1 MVKNW
6 TTHYPSEILID
17 KFGMLA
23 MKTDEEIDSIFD
35 SAESEIKAVLNKYN
49 LEIGMLY
56 DDGVAITLRHTQQ
69 HESGDYS
76 IRERESF

>member
-1 MVKNW
+1 
-6 TTHYPSEILID
+6 
-17 KFGMLA
+17 
-23 MKTDEEIDSIFD
+23 MKTDEEIENLFD
-35 SAESEIKAVLNKYN
+35 GAEAEIKAVLKKYN

-56 DDGVAITLRHTQQ
+56 DDGVSITLRHTQQ